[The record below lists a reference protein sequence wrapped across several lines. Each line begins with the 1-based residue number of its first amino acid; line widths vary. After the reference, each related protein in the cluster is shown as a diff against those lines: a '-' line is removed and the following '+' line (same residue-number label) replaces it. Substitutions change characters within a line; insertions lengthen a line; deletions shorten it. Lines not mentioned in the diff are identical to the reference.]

1 MPHRTDMASK
11 RRYGNFSGL
20 YGAIAALLAYAL
32 VQAGVVPQGDV
43 PFLVEAGSAVLGA
56 FGGLIHARITD
67 NGVQQRDDQN

>member
-1 MPHRTDMASK
+1 MASK

-56 FGGLIHARITD
+56 LGGLLHAWITD
-67 NGVQQRDDQN
+67 TDGVQQADDQN